1 MGTKCR
7 DVARMLRMG
16 PNTERQYRDALIAA
30 ELLDGDP
37 LELPEVAVLK
47 AAILEQLPP
56 KPVPQQTSSVQ
67 KWAEAVQEMVDDGA
81 SPTAIFDK
89 LRLEDKEFDGS
100 LSAIKR
106 LCLKLKRA
114 KGVQPE
120 DIAIPVHTDPGQVAQ
135 VDFGYLGKLYDPEQ
149 KRFRKAWVF
158 VMVLGFSRHMFARIV
173 FDQKARTWLRVHV
186 EAFAELG
193 GVPEIIVPD
202 NLKAAVIRAA
212 FGVDGDTALNY
223 SYRELAR
230 YYGFKVD
237 PTPPVDPKKKGKV
250 ESGVK
255 YVRRNFYKPRKA
267 VQDADLLA
275 EQLAQWV
282 VKIAGQ
288 RIHGTTQQ
296 RPLEVFEQIERE
308 ALLDLPAQPYELVI
322 WRDPEVRGDSH
333 VIVDKAF
340 YSVPWR
346 LKGKKV
352 LVRAVGSTVAIHFED
367 ERVATHDLHGPGQW
381 STKDEHLPEHRR
393 DLRHRS
399 RPYWEKRADAMGES
413 VGRYVREVFD
423 SDDVLY
429 KIRVVQY
436 VVTFLEGVPAPRAR
450 AACERASFYASYSY
464 GAIKKII
471 TKELDRQPLPTVVQP
486 QRGGLEN
493 PRFVRDV
500 RELIELPLEASD
512 APQ

>member
-1 MGTKCR
+1 
-7 DVARMLRMG
+7 
-16 PNTERQYRDALIAA
+16 
-30 ELLDGDP
+30 
-37 LELPEVAVLK
+37 
-47 AAILEQLPP
+47 
-56 KPVPQQTSSVQ
+56 
-67 KWAEAVQEMVDDGA
+67 
-81 SPTAIFDK
+81 
-89 LRLEDKEFDGS
+89 
-100 LSAIKR
+100 
-106 LCLKLKRA
+106 
-114 KGVQPE
+114 VQP
-120 DIAIPVHTDPGQVAQ
+120 DDVAIPVHTEPGQFAQ
-135 VDFGYLGKLYDPEQ
+135 VDFGYLGKLYDPKE

-158 VMVLGFSRHMFARIV
+158 VMVLGFSRHMFAQIV
-173 FDQKARTWLRVHV
+173 FDQKTRTWLRLHV

-230 YYGFKVD
+230 YYHFKID
-237 PTPPVDPKKKGKV
+237 PTPPRDPKKKGKV

-255 YVRRNFYKPRKA
+255 YVRRNFYKPRKD
-267 VQDADLLA
+267 VEDVDLLA
-275 EQLAQWV
+275 QQLARWV
-282 VKIAGQ
+282 VEIAGQ
-288 RIHGTTQQ
+288 RDHGTTHQ
-296 RPLEVFEQIERE
+296 RPLEVFEQIERD
-308 ALLDLPAQPYELVI
+308 ALRELPARPYELVV
-322 WRDPEVRGDSH
+322 WRDPEVRRDSH

-346 LKGKKV
+346 LVGKKV
-352 LVRAVGSTVAIHFED
+352 LVRAVGATVAMYFAD
-367 ERVATHDLHGPGQW
+367 ERVATHDKVGPGQW

-399 RPYWEKRADAMGES
+399 RPYWENRADAIGEA

-429 KIRVVQY
+429 RLRVAQY
-436 VVTFLEGVPAPRAR
+436 VVTYLEGVPPCRAR

-500 RELIELPLEASD
+500 RELIQLPLEATD